1 MTRQHKTCIVID
13 DEPIAIRII
22 KEHLTAFET
31 LQCLDGFTNPVK
43 AMEFLS
49 THTVDLVFLD
59 INMPGISGIEL
70 LKTLQH
76 KPGIIFTTAY
86 REYAVDAF
94 DLDAVDYLVKP
105 ISFERFAR
113 AVNKFLNLTTP
124 GNELRENTEDKTYI
138 ILKSDKKKYKVPFN
152 DIEFIESLDNYIQVH
167 TQQKGKLVCYDTLSS
182 IEQQLPGDNFL
193 RIHRSFIIN
202 IQHIDAFTSSYIEI
216 SNRKLTIGRNYKE
229 EVMRKLS

>member
-1 MTRQHKTCIVID
+1 MTREHKTCIIID

-22 KEHLTAFET
+22 KEHLAAFDS
-31 LQCLDGFTNPVK
+31 LQCMDGFTNPVK

-49 THTVDLVFLD
+49 TQRVDLIFLD

-70 LKTLQH
+70 LKTLQY
-76 KPGIIFTTAY
+76 KPAIIFTTAY

-94 DLDAVDYLVKP
+94 ELDALDYLVKP

-113 AVNKFLNLTTP
+113 AVNKFLNLTTT
-124 GNELRENTEDKTYI
+124 GNEPPELSDDKKYI
-138 ILKSDKKKYKVPFN
+138 ILKSDKKKYKVTFR

-167 TQQKGKLVCYDTLSS
+167 TRQKGKLVCYETLSS
-182 IEQQLPGDNFL
+182 IEQQLPGDDFL

-202 IQHIDAFTSSYIEI
+202 VHHIKAFTASYIEI
-216 SNRKLTIGRNYKE
+216 GNIKLTIGRNYKE
-229 EVMRKLS
+229 EVMKRLS